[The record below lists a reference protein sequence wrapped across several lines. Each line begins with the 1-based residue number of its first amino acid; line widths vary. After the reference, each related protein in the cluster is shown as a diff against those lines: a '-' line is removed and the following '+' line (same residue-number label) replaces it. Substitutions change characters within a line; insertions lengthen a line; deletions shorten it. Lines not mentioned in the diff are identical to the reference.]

1 MFKANYMDSNCLRCG
16 KTVYPTDKIGPLKD
30 YTFFHSGCFRC
41 VVCGSKLTLKTYYNN
56 QHSNEDKEVYC
67 STHVPKIGAGT
78 VNQDALG
85 IKAALNVPKISH
97 GGVNEQIRP
106 GGKSQ
111 FDSEALAIKAHIKNR
126 AGHSPVNNGKTD
138 VNANGHADPE
148 RAEKTRNWGRYDSS
162 ALHIQ
167 HALKQTAVQKKY
179 YKPHAQAINSFLVSD
194 CLHKDL
200 IFCSIY
206 SFLIFKAFSV
216 FQIFYKST
224 V

>member
-1 MFKANYMDSNCLRCG
+1 MFKANYMDSNCLRCD

-41 VVCGSKLTLKTYYNN
+41 VECSSKLTLKTYFNN
-56 QHSNEDKEVYC
+56 QESNEDKEVYC

-85 IKAALNVPKISH
+85 IKAAMNVPKSTYF
-97 GGVNEQIRP
+97 VNEQIRP

-111 FDSEALAIKAHIKNR
+111 FDSEALAIKAHLHHRVANHK
-126 AGHSPVNNGKTD
+126 PD
-138 VNANGHADPE
+138 VNANNGY
-148 RAEKTRNWGRYDSS
+148 AEKSRNWGRFDSS

-179 YKPHAQAINSFLVSD
+179 HKPHAQAINSFLVR
-194 CLHKDL
+194 
-200 IFCSIY
+200 IY
-206 SFLIFKAFSV
+206 RVLSRVGDSPSRAGDIRS
-216 FQIFYKST
+216 
-224 V
+224 